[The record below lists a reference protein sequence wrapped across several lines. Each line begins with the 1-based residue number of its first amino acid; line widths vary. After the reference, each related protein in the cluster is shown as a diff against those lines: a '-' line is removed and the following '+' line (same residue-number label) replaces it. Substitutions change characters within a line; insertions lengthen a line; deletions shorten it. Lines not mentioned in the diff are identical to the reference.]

1 MSEKSLVKKITSGSI
16 TLIVCAFVIALGAN
30 YWHARALTHA
40 AYKKQLSEQLAL
52 LSQSLEGPLWSLDDD
67 TVKLMGDAYMAGTDP
82 VSLEIYAQHRA
93 EALYSKEKSTKAK
106 VIYGQQDV
114 FHDDLVI
121 GRIRIGLSGAAY
133 SDALARLLVYSL
145 LLGSFIILSLT
156 LLMKELFRKHLKA
169 PLESLEAWTDSVAT
183 GDFDIPSPTIKLK
196 ELSSLAQKF
205 ANMSDKIQR
214 REHSLQASEK
224 KFRGLFE
231 NTEVSIWNEDASG
244 VFAKLESL
252 RRQGVT
258 DLRQHLEENPQLVR
272 DLIAGV
278 KVVQVNEATLTLFN
292 AATQEDMLARI
303 DRTFGPDTIKV
314 FIDELC
320 AIWDRKQRFRAEASF
335 RTLDGKELS
344 TIISFHIPETAEGF
358 KSFPVTIIDIT
369 ERKQAEQEL
378 AKYREHLEYLVQ
390 EQTLKLKKAQSELLQ
405 RERLTTLGKLT
416 ATVSHE
422 LRNPLGT
429 IQAALCTIEDC
440 LKRDEPLH
448 AVRSLALAE
457 RSINRCTRIIE
468 ELNDYARIKRLD
480 YAESSVD
487 GWVQSVFD
495 DQAIPDGIKCELDL
509 SSGVRAEF
517 DKEKMRQ
524 AVINLLSNAVHAL
537 LEYEGVE
544 EKLLHVSTLGFD
556 SEYEIRIRDNG
567 VGMTDETADRVFEP
581 LYSTKGFGVGL
592 GMVIVKNI
600 VEQHHGKISI
610 QSEKGRGTLVA
621 LRLPINKPRE

>member
-1 MSEKSLVKKITSGSI
+1 M
-16 TLIVCAFVIALGAN
+16 
-30 YWHARALTHA
+30 
-40 AYKKQLSEQLAL
+40 
-52 LSQSLEGPLWSLDDD
+52 
-67 TVKLMGDAYMAGTDP
+67 
-82 VSLEIYAQHRA
+82 
-93 EALYSKEKSTKAK
+93 
-106 VIYGQQDV
+106 
-114 FHDDLVI
+114 
-121 GRIRIGLSGAAY
+121 
-133 SDALARLLVYSL
+133 
-145 LLGSFIILSLT
+145 
-156 LLMKELFRKHLKA
+156 
-169 PLESLEAWTDSVAT
+169 
-183 GDFDIPSPTIKLK
+183 
-196 ELSSLAQKF
+196 
-205 ANMSDKIQR
+205 
-214 REHSLQASEK
+214 
-224 KFRGLFE
+224 
-231 NTEVSIWNEDASG
+231 
-244 VFAKLESL
+244 
-252 RRQGVT
+252 
-258 DLRQHLEENPQLVR
+258 
-272 DLIAGV
+272 
-278 KVVQVNEATLTLFN
+278 
-292 AATQEDMLARI
+292 
-303 DRTFGPDTIKV
+303 
-314 FIDELC
+314 
-320 AIWDRKQRFRAEASF
+320 
-335 RTLDGKELS
+335 
-344 TIISFHIPETAEGF
+344 
-358 KSFPVTIIDIT
+358 
-369 ERKQAEQEL
+369 
-378 AKYREHLEYLVQ
+378 
-390 EQTLKLKKAQSELLQ
+390 Q

-610 QSEKGRGTLVA
+610 QSEKGRGTLVT